1 VPVTD
6 PLNNSYYQATAN
18 PWETQPSFTGEGEYD
33 VAVIGGG
40 FTGLSAALAC
50 AVKGLK
56 VALLE
61 AKTIG
66 YGASGRNGGQLIPG
80 LRWSMR
86 EIDEEFGRERAQAI
100 FDLAYGA
107 VGRVTDRIARHGI
120 RCDLK
125 AGHLEAAYKPA
136 HFDAM
141 QRDAEFLAK
150 EFGWESEIVQPKE
163 MGRHTKGGGY
173 HGGIYDSKGGH
184 FHPLN
189 YALGLAEA
197 CKEAGVDIFENN
209 VVQSRSFHAPGSA
222 SPFVVIPAKAG
233 IHHLTPHLS
242 RHPRRKTDSR
252 VMDSR
257 LRGNDEVGFC
267 LDRTSAIIVAT
278 DNWTSD
284 LDPDLGRYTIP
295 IMNYNVATA
304 PLPNWQD
311 YLPSDAAVADS
322 RFVLNY
328 FRLSADKRLI
338 FGGGEKYVQSP
349 PADIAGFVRKHIAEV
364 FPSLADIPV
373 DYAWGGAVG
382 VTMNRLPHMGRKG
395 NVFFAHGFSGHGAL
409 ITTLAGE
416 LLAEAVTGTMDRF
429 DVFANLPHRPFPGGR
444 LFARPLATLGLLWY
458 ALKDRL

>member
-1 VPVTD
+1 MPD
-6 PLNNSYYQATAN
+6 PLNNSYYAATAN
-18 PWETQPSFTGEGEYD
+18 AWDAQPAFAGEGKYD

-50 AVKGLK
+50 AEKGLK
-56 VALLE
+56 VALFE
-61 AKTIG
+61 KETVG
-66 YGASGRNGGQLIPG
+66 FGASGRNGGQLIPG

-107 VGRVTDRIARHGI
+107 VGRVKDRIARHGI

-150 EFGWESEIVQPKE
+150 EFGWESEIVQPRD
-163 MGRHTKGGGY
+163 MGKHISGGGY
-173 HGGIYDSKGGH
+173 HGGIYDPKGGH

-189 YALGLAEA
+189 YALGLARA
-197 CKEAGVDIFENN
+197 AKDAGAEIFE
-209 VVQSRSFHAPGSA
+209 H
-222 SPFVVIPAKAG
+222 SPSWLGDANARYTI
-233 IHHLTPHLS
+233 
-242 RHPRRKTDSR
+242 
-252 VMDSR
+252 M
-257 LRGNDEVGFC
+257 
-267 LDRTSAIIVAT
+267 AT
-278 DNWTSD
+278 DNWMQD
-284 LDPDLGRYTIP
+284 LDPALGRYTIP
-295 IMNYNVATA
+295 IMNYNIATA
-304 PLPNWQD
+304 PLTNWQD

-328 FRLSADKRLI
+328 FRLSADRRLI
-338 FGGGEKYVQSP
+338 FGGGEKYVQAP

-364 FPSLADIPV
+364 FPSLASTPI

-409 ITTLAGE
+409 VTTLAGE
-416 LLAEAVTGTMDRF
+416 LLAEAVTGTMERF
-429 DVFANLPHRPFPGGR
+429 DVFAKLPHRPFPGGK
-444 LFARPLATLGLLWY
+444 LFAQPLATLGLLWY
-458 ALKDRL
+458 ALRDRL

>member
-1 VPVTD
+1 MLRMSD

-18 PWETQPSFTGEGEYD
+18 RWETQPVFAGESEYD

-50 AVKGLK
+50 AEKGLK
-56 VALLE
+56 VVLLE

-66 YGASGRNGGQLIPG
+66 FGASGRNGGQLIPG

-86 EIDEEFGRERAQAI
+86 EIDAEFGRERSQAI

-107 VGRVTDRIARHGI
+107 VDRVKGRIAKHGI
-120 RCDLK
+120 ECDLK
-125 AGHLEAAYKPA
+125 AGHLEAAYRPA

-150 EFGWESEIVQPKE
+150 EFGWEAEVVQPKD
-163 MGRHTKGGGY
+163 MGRHINGGGY
-173 HGGIYDSKGGH
+173 HGGIYDPKGGH

-197 CKEAGVDIFENN
+197 CKAAGVTICENC
-209 VVQSRSFHAPGSA
+209 SA
-222 SPFVVIPAKAG
+222 DLAATLTTPSVVIPAKAG
-233 IHHLTPHLS
+233 IHHPPINSTQRS
-242 RHPRRKTDSR
+242 QQKTGAQ

-257 LRGNDEVGFC
+257 LRGNDELGFV
-267 LDRTSAIIVAT
+267 LDRVGAIIVAT
-278 DNWTSD
+278 DTWTHD
-284 LDPDLGRYTIP
+284 LDDSLSRYTIP

-311 YLPSDAAVADS
+311 YLPSDTAVADS

-338 FGGGEKYVQSP
+338 FGGGEKYVQTP
-349 PADIAGFVRKHIAEV
+349 PADIAGFVRKHIAAV
-364 FPSLADIPV
+364 FPSLANTPI

-382 VTMNRLPHMGRKG
+382 VTMNRLPHIGRKG

-416 LLAEAVTGTMDRF
+416 LLAEAVTGTMERF
-429 DVFANLPHRPFPGGR
+429 DVFANLPHRPFPGGK

-458 ALKDRL
+458 ALRDRL

>member
-1 VPVTD
+1 MPD
-6 PLNNSYYQATAN
+6 PLNNSYYAATAN
-18 PWETQPSFTGEGEYD
+18 AWDAQPAFAGEGEYD

-50 AVKGLK
+50 AEKGLK
-56 VALLE
+56 VALFE
-61 AKTIG
+61 KETVG
-66 YGASGRNGGQLIPG
+66 FGASGRNGGQLIPG

-107 VGRVTDRIARHGI
+107 VEKVKGRIAKHDI
-120 RCDLK
+120 QCDLK

-136 HFDAM
+136 HFDMM

-150 EFGWESEIVQPKE
+150 EFGWESEIVQPQD
-163 MGRHTKGGGY
+163 MGKHISGGGY
-173 HGGIYDSKGGH
+173 HGGIYDPKGGH

-189 YALGLAEA
+189 YALGLARA
-197 CKEAGVDIFENN
+197 AKDAGVEIFE
-209 VVQSRSFHAPGSA
+209 H
-222 SPFVVIPAKAG
+222 SPSWLGDANARYTI
-233 IHHLTPHLS
+233 
-242 RHPRRKTDSR
+242 
-252 VMDSR
+252 M
-257 LRGNDEVGFC
+257 
-267 LDRTSAIIVAT
+267 AT
-278 DNWTSD
+278 DNWMQD
-284 LDPDLGRYTIP
+284 LDPALGRYTIP
-295 IMNYNVATA
+295 IMNYNIATA
-304 PLPNWQD
+304 PLTNWQD

-338 FGGGEKYVQSP
+338 FGGGEKYVQAP

-364 FPSLADIPV
+364 FPSLANTPI

-409 ITTLAGE
+409 VTTLAGE
-416 LLAEAVTGTMDRF
+416 LLAEAVTGTMERF
-429 DVFANLPHRPFPGGR
+429 DVFAKLPHRPFPGGK
-444 LFARPLATLGLLWY
+444 LFAQPLATLGLLWY
-458 ALKDRL
+458 ALRDRL

>member
-1 VPVTD
+1 MPD
-6 PLNNSYYQATAN
+6 PLNNSYYAATAN
-18 PWETQPSFTGEGEYD
+18 AWDAQPAFAGEGEYD

-50 AVKGLK
+50 AEKGLK
-56 VALLE
+56 VALFE
-61 AKTIG
+61 KETVG
-66 YGASGRNGGQLIPG
+66 FGASGRNGGQLIPG

-107 VGRVTDRIARHGI
+107 VDRVKDRIAKHDI

-150 EFGWESEIVQPKE
+150 EFGWESEIVQPRD
-163 MGRHTKGGGY
+163 MGKHINGGGY
-173 HGGIYDSKGGH
+173 HGGIYDPKGGH

-189 YALGLAEA
+189 YVLGLAA
-197 CKEAGVDIFENN
+197 AAKNAGVHIFENN
-209 VVQSRSFHAPGSA
+209 RVFEIADRAVDYVDIATDSA
-222 SPFVVIPAKAG
+222 SGWA
-233 IHHLTPHLS
+233 
-242 RHPRRKTDSR
+242 
-252 VMDSR
+252 
-257 LRGNDEVGFC
+257 
-267 LDRTSAIIVAT
+267 RTVIVAV
-278 DNWTSD
+278 DSWIND
-284 LDPDLGRYTIP
+284 LDIEIWPDVDVGLGRYTIP

-304 PLPNWQD
+304 PLPNADQL
-311 YLPSDAAVADS
+311 LPSDAAVADS

-338 FGGGEKYVQSP
+338 FGGGEKYVQTP
-349 PADIAGFVRKHIAEV
+349 PADIAAFVRKHIVEV
-364 FPSLADIPV
+364 FPSLADTPI

-382 VTMNRLPHMGRKG
+382 VTMNRLPHFGRKG

-409 ITTLAGE
+409 VTTLAGE
-416 LLAEAVTGTMDRF
+416 LLAEAVTGTMERF
-429 DVFANLPHRPFPGGR
+429 DVFAKLPHRPFPGGK
-444 LFARPLATLGLLWY
+444 LFAQPLATLGLLWY
-458 ALKDRL
+458 ALRDRL

>member
-1 VPVTD
+1 MPD
-6 PLNNSYYQATAN
+6 PLNNSYYRATAN
-18 PWETQPSFTGEGEYD
+18 PWETQPVLHYEGQYD

-50 AVKGLK
+50 AEKGLK

-66 YGASGRNGGQLIPG
+66 FGASGRNGGQLIPG

-107 VGRVTDRIARHGI
+107 VDRVKSRIAKHGI
-120 RCDLK
+120 QCDLK

-141 QRDAEFLAK
+141 QRDAQFLAK
-150 EFGWESEIVQPKE
+150 EFGWEAEIVQPKD
-163 MGRHTKGGGY
+163 MGRHINGGGY
-173 HGGIYDSKGGH
+173 HGGIYDPHGGH

-189 YALGLAEA
+189 YALGLAQA
-197 CKEAGVDIFENN
+197 CKVAGVEIFENS
-209 VVQSRSFHAPGSA
+209 QSWPGDA
-222 SPFVVIPAKAG
+222 NAEFTI
-233 IHHLTPHLS
+233 L
-242 RHPRRKTDSR
+242 
-252 VMDSR
+252 
-257 LRGNDEVGFC
+257 
-267 LDRTSAIIVAT
+267 AT
-278 DNWTSD
+278 DTWTHNP
-284 LDPDLGRYTIP
+284 DPALGRFTIP

-304 PLPNWQD
+304 PLANWRD
-311 YLPSDAAVADS
+311 YLPSDTAVADS

-349 PADIAGFVRKHIAEV
+349 PADIEGFVRKHMSEV
-364 FPSLADIPV
+364 FPALADAPI

-382 VTMNRLPHMGRKG
+382 VTMNRLPHIGRKG

-409 ITTLAGE
+409 VTTLAGE
-416 LLAEAVTGTMDRF
+416 LLAEAVTGTLDRF
-429 DVFANLPHRPFPGGR
+429 DVFANLPHRPFPGGK